1 MNGAKLGVLALL
13 ATTAALVGCTS
24 DTAATNALS
33 HGSGVAAAAAMAPAI
48 TPAKVDNFMLVDAD
62 MEAHELYRLADAKAV
77 VIVTQANGDAA
88 VRGLAPALRTLK
100 AAYASKGVEFV
111 MLNSSLKDSRE
122 AILAEQV
129 KAGFDT
135 PILMDANQLV
145 GESLGVTRSAEVL
158 VVDPKTWTVAYR
170 GTLGGAGQALDAL
183 SAGQPVT
190 VAIGAPGKGAM
201 IAFPE
206 RRAAKISYTK
216 DIAPILEAKCVACHE
231 DGGIGPFAMNNYAM
245 VKGFAPMIREVIRT
259 DRMPPYHADPHVGTF
274 ADNQRLSAEQTKTL
288 VHWIEAGA
296 PRGDGPDPLGA
307 VHRVAAEWPLGKP
320 DAIVSVPAFTIP
332 ASGVVDYQRPAVV
345 NTLTQGKWVRA
356 ATIKPGSRQ
365 GVHHLLTGWM
375 AEMPADGRSSETKW
389 AASLGAGYAVGA
401 ESNIMPADT
410 GTYLPPGGAIGF
422 QAHYT
427 PFGKEVVD
435 KSQMALYFYDKPPQL
450 IMHSVVVIDTSI
462 VIPPGEARH
471 KEVAYVEFPHD
482 ALLYSA
488 FPHAHYRA
496 YSSDLW
502 IRYPDGR
509 QKLLLSLPRYDFN
522 WQRSYTFAEPIK
534 VPAGS
539 KLIAHYIYDN
549 SARNPS
555 NPDPKIN
562 VTWGEQ
568 SFQEMLFTS
577 LSFRWAEETAQHR
590 VNFDGE
596 MNGNRLMGMMDDDL
610 DGKLQKAELKGK
622 TGGQLLKY
630 FDVLDKNHD
639 GALDKSELA
648 AAQAMMG
655 GRRSAAAAPAAVPSE
670 AATQAAAFNPAGG
683 K

>member
-13 ATTAALVGCTS
+13 ASAAAL
-24 DTAATNALS
+24 AAFTGDAAS
-33 HGSGVAAAAAMAPAI
+33 PRASVKASGAVAT
-48 TPAKVDNFMLVDAD
+48 TPTRVDDFMLVDAD
-62 MEAHELYRLADAKAV
+62 MEAHQLYRLADAPAI
-77 VIVTQANGDAA
+77 VIVTQANGDAV
-88 VRGLAPALRTLK
+88 VRSQAPALKALK
-100 AAYASKGVEFV
+100 AAYAPKGVEFM

-122 AILAEQV
+122 AIQAEAK

-135 PILMDANQLV
+135 PILMDSYQLV
-145 GESLGVTRSAEVL
+145 GESLGVTRSADVF
-158 VVDPKTWTVAYR
+158 VINPKDWSVAYH
-170 GTLGGAGQALDAL
+170 GALAGAGKALEAL
-183 SAGQPVT
+183 SAGQQ
-190 VAIGAPGKGAM
+190 VALGGPPSIGAP

-206 RRAAKISYTK
+206 RGAAKVSYAK
-216 DIAPILEAKCVACHE
+216 DVAPILEAKCVACHE
-231 DGGIGPFAMNNYAM
+231 EGGIGPFAMKNYAV

-259 DRMPPYHADPHVGTF
+259 DRMPPYHADPHVGKF
-274 ADNQRLSAEQTKTL
+274 SDDKRLTPDETKTL

-307 VHRVAAEWPLGKP
+307 VKHVAQEWPLGKP
-320 DAIVSVPAFTIP
+320 DVIIDVPAYTIP
-332 ASGVVDYQRPAVV
+332 ASGVVDYQRPAVA
-345 NTLTQGKWVRA
+345 NPLTQGKWVRA
-356 ATIKPGSRQ
+356 ATIKPGERQ

-375 AEMPADGRSSETKW
+375 EKMPDDGRSSETKW

-401 ESNIMPADT
+401 ESNIMPANT

-427 PFGKEVVD
+427 PFGKEAVD
-435 KSQMALYFYDKPPQL
+435 KSRVALYFYDKPPEL
-450 IMHSVVVIDTSI
+450 IMHSVVVIDNTI

-471 KEVAYVEFPHD
+471 KEVAYVTFPHD

-509 QKLLLSLPRYDFN
+509 EKLLLSLPRYDFN
-522 WQRSYTFAEPIK
+522 WQRTYTFAEPIK

-539 KLIAHYIYDN
+539 KLIAHYVYDN
-549 SARNPS
+549 SKRNPS
-555 NPDPKIN
+555 NPDPTIK
-562 VTWGEQ
+562 VSWGEQ

-577 LSFRWAEETAQHR
+577 LSFRWADETAQHR
-590 VNFDGE
+590 VNYDGE
-596 MNGNRLMGMMDDDL
+596 MNANRLMGMLDDNI
-610 DGKLQKAELKGK
+610 DGRIEKAELKGRI
-622 TGGQLLKY
+622 GEQLAKY

-639 GALDKSELA
+639 GGLDASELA

-655 GRRSAAAAPAAVPSE
+655 MRQRGSAAAAPAAHPSE
-670 AATQAAAFNPAGG
+670 AGAAASAFNPAGG

>member
-13 ATTAALVGCTS
+13 ASTAAIVGCSSDATS
-24 DTAATNALS
+24 PNALA
-33 HGSGVAAAAAMAPAI
+33 HGAGVAATAAASPAG
-48 TPAKVDNFMLVDAD
+48 VDNFMLVDQN

-77 VIVTQANGDAA
+77 LIVTQANGDA
-88 VRGLAPALRTLK
+88 VMRRLSPALKSLK
-100 AAYASKGVEFV
+100 AAYAAKGVEFM

-122 AILAEQV
+122 AIQAEAE
-129 KAGFDT
+129 KAGYDT

-145 GESLGVTRSAEVL
+145 GESLGVTRSAEVF
-158 VVDPKTWTVAYR
+158 VVDPKSWKVAYR
-170 GTLGGAGQALDAL
+170 GALAGGGAAKALDAL
-183 SAGQPVT
+183 TAGQAVS
-190 VAIGAPGKGAM
+190 VADATPSRGAA

-206 RRAAKISYTK
+206 RGVTKVSYAK
-216 DIAPILEAKCVACHE
+216 DVAPILEAKCVACHQ
-231 DGGIGPFAMNNYAM
+231 DGGIGPFAMTNYQM

-259 DRMPPYHADPHVGTF
+259 DRMPPYHADPHVGKF
-274 ADNQRLSAEQTKTL
+274 SDSQRLSSDQVKTL

-296 PRGDGPDPLGA
+296 PRGEGADPLGA
-307 VHRVAAEWPLGKP
+307 VKHVAQEWPLGKP
-320 DAIVSVPAFTIP
+320 DVIINVPAYTIP
-332 ASGVVDYQRPAVV
+332 ASGVVDYQRPAVASPM
-345 NTLTQGKWVRA
+345 TEGKWVRA

-435 KSQMALYFYDKPPQL
+435 KSQIALYFYDKPPEL
-450 IMHSVVVIDTSI
+450 IMHSVVVIDNTI
-462 VIPPGEARH
+462 VIPAGEGRH

-502 IRYPDGR
+502 IRYLDGKE
-509 QKLLLSLPRYDFN
+509 KLLLSLPRYDFN
-522 WQRSYTFAEPIK
+522 WQRSYTFAEPVK

-539 KLIAHYIYDN
+539 KLIAHYVYDN
-549 SARNPS
+549 SKRNPS
-555 NPDPKIN
+555 NPDPKIQ

-577 LSFRWAEETAQHR
+577 LSYRWADETAKHR
-590 VNFDGE
+590 VNYEGE
-596 MNGNRLMGMMDDDL
+596 MNAGRLMGMLDDNI
-610 DGKLQKAELKGK
+610 DGKVEKAELKGRI
-622 TGGQLLKY
+622 GDQLAKF

-655 GRRSAAAAPAAVPSE
+655 PRRSAAAAPAAVPSE
-670 AATQAAAFNPAGG
+670 ASTAASAFNPAVG

>member
-13 ATTAALVGCTS
+13 ASAAALYGFTS
-24 DTAATNALS
+24 DTGASNGASSATA
-33 HGSGVAAAAAMAPAI
+33 HATGAAASA
-48 TPAKVDNFMLVDAD
+48 PAKVDNFMLVDAD

-77 VIVTQANGDAA
+77 VIVTQSNGDAV
-88 VRGLAPALRTLK
+88 VRGQAPALKALK
-100 AAYASKGVEFV
+100 AAYTAKGVEFM

-122 AILAEQV
+122 AIQAEAA

-135 PILMDANQLV
+135 PILMDSNQLV

-170 GTLGGAGQALDAL
+170 GAMAGAGKALDAL
-183 SAGQPVT
+183 SAGRE
-190 VAIGAPGKGAM
+190 VAMAQGPASKGAA

-206 RRAAKISYTK
+206 RGATKVSYTK

-231 DGGIGPFAMNNYAM
+231 EGGIGPFAMTNYAM

-274 ADNQRLSAEQTKTL
+274 SDNQRLSPDQVKTL
-288 VHWIEAGA
+288 VHWIEAGSA
-296 PRGDGPDPLGA
+296 RGDGPDPLGA
-307 VHRVAAEWPLGKP
+307 VKRVAQEWPLGKP
-320 DAIVSVPAFTIP
+320 DVLINVPAYTIP
-332 ASGVVDYQRPAVV
+332 ASGVVDYQRPAVASP
-345 NTLTQGKWVRA
+345 LTEGKWVRA

-375 AEMPADGRSSETKW
+375 AEVPADGRSSETKW

-401 ESNIMPADT
+401 ESNIMPANT

-435 KSQMALYFYDKPPQL
+435 KSQIALYFYDKPPEL
-450 IMHSVVVIDTSI
+450 IMHSVVVIDNSI
-462 VIPPGEARH
+462 SIPAGEARH

-502 IRYPDGR
+502 IRYPDGKE
-509 QKLLLSLPRYDFN
+509 KLILSLPRYDFN

-539 KLIAHYIYDN
+539 KLIAHYVYDN
-549 SARNPS
+549 SKRNPS

-577 LSFRWAEETAQHR
+577 LSFRWADETAQHR
-590 VNFDGE
+590 VNYEGE
-596 MNGNRLMGMMDDDL
+596 MAGNRLMGMLDDNL
-610 DGKLQKAELKGK
+610 DGKIEKAELKGRM
-622 TGGQLLKY
+622 GDMLGKY

-639 GALDKSELA
+639 GALDKTELA

-655 GRRSAAAAPAAVPSE
+655 PRRSAAAAPAAVPSE
-670 AATQAAAFNPAGG
+670 AATQAAAFNPA

>member
-13 ATTAALVGCTS
+13 ASTAAIMGFSSDTTASRAQTPS
-24 DTAATNALS
+24 AAATAAT
-33 HGSGVAAAAAMAPAI
+33 G
-48 TPAKVDNFMLVDAD
+48 VDNFMLVDAN

-77 VIVTQANGDAA
+77 VIVTQANGDA
-88 VRGLAPALRTLK
+88 VMRGLAPKLKALK
-100 AAYASKGVEFV
+100 AAYGQKGVEFM
-111 MLNSSLKDSRE
+111 MLNSNLKDSRE
-122 AILAEQV
+122 AIQAEAA
-129 KAGFDT
+129 KAGYDT

-145 GESLGVTRSAEVL
+145 GESLGVSRSAEVF
-158 VVDPKTWTVAYR
+158 VVDPKSWKVAYR
-170 GTLGGAGQALDAL
+170 GALAGEATAKALDAL
-183 SAGQPVT
+183 TAGQPVN
-190 VAIGAPGKGAM
+190 VAAAAPSHGAA

-206 RRAAKISYTK
+206 RGVSKVSYAK
-216 DIAPILEAKCVACHE
+216 DIAPILEAKCVACHQE
-231 DGGIGPFAMNNYAM
+231 GGIGPFAMTNYAM
-245 VKGFAPMIREVIRT
+245 VKGFAPMIREVVRT
-259 DRMPPYHADPHVGTF
+259 DRMPPYHADPHIGKF
-274 ADNQRLSAEQTKTL
+274 SDDQRLSPEQVKTL

-296 PRGDGPDPLGA
+296 PRGEGADPLGA
-307 VHRVAAEWPLGKP
+307 VKHVALEWPLGKP
-320 DAIVSVPAFTIP
+320 DVIINVPAYTIP
-332 ASGVVDYQRPAVV
+332 ASGVVDYQRPAVASPM
-345 NTLTQGKWVRA
+345 TEGKWVRA

-435 KSQMALYFYDKPPQL
+435 KSQIALYFYDKPPEL
-450 IMHSVVVIDTSI
+450 IMHSVVVIDNTI

-471 KEVAYVEFPHD
+471 QEVAYVEFPHD

-502 IRYPDGR
+502 IRYPDGKE
-509 QKLLLSLPRYDFN
+509 KLLLSLPRYDFN

-539 KLIAHYIYDN
+539 KLIAHYVYDN
-549 SARNPS
+549 SKRNPS
-555 NPDPKIN
+555 NPDPKIQ

-577 LSFRWAEETAQHR
+577 LSFRWADETAKHR
-590 VNFDGE
+590 VSYDGE
-596 MNGNRLMGMMDDDL
+596 MNAGRLMGMLDDNI
-610 DGKLQKAELKGK
+610 DGKVEKAELKGRI
-622 TGGQLLKY
+622 GDQLAKF

-648 AAQAMMG
+648 AAQAAMG
-655 GRRSAAAAPAAVPSE
+655 PRRSAAAAPAAVPSE
-670 AATQAAAFNPAGG
+670 AATQAAAFNPAG

>member
-1 MNGAKLGVLALL
+1 MHGAKLGALALL
-13 ATTAALVGCTS
+13 ASTAALVGCTS
-24 DTAATNALS
+24 DATAPNALM
-33 HGSGVAAAAAMAPAI
+33 HGAGVAATAM
-48 TPAKVDNFMLVDAD
+48 TPTKVDNFMLVDAD

-77 VIVTQANGDAA
+77 VIVTQANGDA
-88 VRGLAPALRTLK
+88 VIRGEAGALKSLK
-100 AAYASKGVEFV
+100 AAYAPKGVEFV
-111 MLNSSLKDSRE
+111 MLNSSLKDTRE
-122 AILAEQV
+122 AIQAESA
-129 KAGFDT
+129 KAHFDT
-135 PILMDANQLV
+135 PILMDGNQIV
-145 GESLGVTRSAEVL
+145 GESLGVTRSAEVI
-158 VVDPKTWTVAYR
+158 VVNPKTWTVAYR
-170 GTLGGAGQALDAL
+170 GAMSGVGKALEALAAGQQVAM
-183 SAGQPVT
+183 AGPAST
-190 VAIGAPGKGAM
+190 GAQ

-206 RRAAKISYTK
+206 RGVTKISYAR
-216 DIAPILEAKCVACHE
+216 DVAPILEAKCVACHE
-231 DGGIGPFAMNNYAM
+231 EGGIGPFAMSNYAM

-259 DRMPPYHADPHVGTF
+259 DRMPPYHADPHVGKF
-274 ADNQRLSAEQTKTL
+274 SDDQRLSAEQTKTL

-296 PRGDGPDPLGA
+296 PRGDGADPLGA
-307 VHRVAAEWPLGKP
+307 VTRVAKEWPLGKP
-320 DAIVSVPAFTIP
+320 DVIINVPAYTIP
-332 ASGVVDYQRPAVV
+332 ASGVVDYQRPAVASPM
-345 NTLTQGKWVRA
+345 TEGKWVRA

-375 AEMPADGRSSETKW
+375 ADVPADGKSSETKW

-401 ESNIMPADT
+401 ESNIMPHDT

-435 KSQMALYFYDKPPQL
+435 KSQIALYFYDKPPEL

-462 VIPPGEARH
+462 QIPANEARH

-502 IRYPDGR
+502 IRYPDGKE
-509 QKLLLSLPRYDFN
+509 KLLLSLPRYDFN

-539 KLIAHYIYDN
+539 KIVAHYVYDN

-562 VTWGEQ
+562 VSWGEQ

-577 LSFRWAEETAQHR
+577 LSYRWADETAQHR
-590 VNFDGE
+590 VNYEAD
-596 MNGNRLMGMMDDDL
+596 MANGRLMGMMDDNL
-610 DGKLQKAELKGK
+610 DGKLEKAELKGK
-622 TGGQLLKY
+622 MGEMLGKY
-630 FDVLDKNHD
+630 FDMLDKNHD

-655 GRRSAAAAPAAVPSE
+655 PRRSAAAAPAAVPSE
-670 AATQAAAFNPAGG
+670 AAQSASAFNPAGG